1 MFDVSFFELLVI
13 GVVALV
19 VIGPERLPG
28 AIKSCA
34 LWIGR
39 MKRIL
44 AESRTEFEKHIGA
57 DEIRRELH
65 NEEVM
70 ASLEKLKASR
80 AALELDLLNYQNS
93 LQAELNAIEHDVMHE
108 SDADHNEQSDLLENS
123 EDSADLT
130 QPGYTS
136 DDSTF
141 ESESTP
147 PAVSLAKPIKT
158 SPAVKQAEATCK
170 PLPEPSPSTAG
181 ISNTNTKHD

>member
-28 AIKSCA
+28 AIKTCA

-65 NEEVM
+65 NEQIM
-70 ASLEKLKASR
+70 ASLEKLKSSR
-80 AALELDLLNYQNS
+80 AILEQDLLNYQNTI
-93 LQAELNAIEHDVMHE
+93 QAELHAIEHGE
-108 SDADHNEQSDLLENS
+108 APKNTPTNSAEDHTAEIEAKPEIDLS
-123 EDSADLT
+123 DSATGLQPLT
-130 QPGYTS
+130 
-136 DDSTF
+136 
-141 ESESTP
+141 
-147 PAVSLAKPIKT
+147 
-158 SPAVKQAEATCK
+158 
-170 PLPEPSPSTAG
+170 PLPSTDHD
-181 ISNTNTKHD
+181 NTQKPKSEHD